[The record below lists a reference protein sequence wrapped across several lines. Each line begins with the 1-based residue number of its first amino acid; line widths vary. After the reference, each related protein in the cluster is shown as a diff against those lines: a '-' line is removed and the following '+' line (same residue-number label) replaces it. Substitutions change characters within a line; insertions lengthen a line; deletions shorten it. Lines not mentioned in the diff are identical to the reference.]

1 MGNYK
6 LSGASSNDVVG
17 IYKFG
22 IVTFGLYSAKEYVA
36 SLELFL
42 EELSERPELARDASM
57 FAKDLLF
64 YRYKAHVIF
73 YVFDGNNEILV
84 IRILGKRMDF
94 IQHL

>member
-1 MGNYK
+1 MLSYK
-6 LSGASSNDVVG
+6 LSGAASNDILG

-22 IVTFGLYSAKEYVA
+22 IVTFGLYPTKEYVT

-42 EELSERPELARDASM
+42 EELASEPKLARDASM

-64 YRYKAHVIF
+64 YKFKGHVIF
-73 YVFDGNNEILV
+73 YVFDNHNEIFV
-84 IRILGKRMDF
+84 IRVLGKRMNF